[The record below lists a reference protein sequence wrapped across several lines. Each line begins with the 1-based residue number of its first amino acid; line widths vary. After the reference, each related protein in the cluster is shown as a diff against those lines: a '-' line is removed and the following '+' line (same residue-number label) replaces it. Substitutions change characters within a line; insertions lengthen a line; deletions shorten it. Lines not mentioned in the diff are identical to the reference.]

1 MKSKLHTYVRIR
13 DASTKRLLYEQD
25 NDFTLHGKLTLLRRF
40 ILSTASNYVDDIGV
54 GDSNAVTLP
63 NDNDLKGANKTW
75 KQIPSSTTENRV
87 VAGDGTTM
95 TVSATMGAAEAN
107 YTWHEVGVR
116 DNNDQLLVRVAL
128 RKGYPK
134 SAGDELIV
142 EWISELTEVL
152 Y

>member
-1 MKSKLHTYVRIR
+1 MKAKIHTYVRIR
-13 DASTKRLLYEQD
+13 DASTQRLLYEQE
-25 NDFTLHGKLTLLRRF
+25 NDLTLHGKLTFLRRF
-40 ILSTASNYVDDIGV
+40 ILSSATNYADDIGV
-54 GDSNAVTLP
+54 GDSNAATLP
-63 NDNDLKGANKTW
+63 NDSDLKGTNKTW

-87 VAGDGTTM
+87 VSGDGVTM
-95 TVSATMGAAEAN
+95 AVSATMGSAEAN

-116 DNNDQLLVRVAL
+116 DNNDVLLVRVVL

-134 SAGDELIV
+134 ASGQELIV